1 MTAPDESGNTGVAE
15 VPETHRLDE
24 ASLTRWME
32 AHVESFRGPVYR
44 KPRFGCSGDEGRQGS
59 DLK

>member
-24 ASLTRWME
+24 AALTRWME

-44 KPRFGCSGDEGRQGS
+44 KPRS
-59 DLK
+59 DVVVMKSAKDRI